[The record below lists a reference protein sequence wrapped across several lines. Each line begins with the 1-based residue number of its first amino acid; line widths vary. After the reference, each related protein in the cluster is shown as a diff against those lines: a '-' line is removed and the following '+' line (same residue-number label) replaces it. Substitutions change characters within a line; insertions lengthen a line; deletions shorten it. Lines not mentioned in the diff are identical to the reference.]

1 MFWEL
6 MEKFS
11 HEERGLVLKFA
22 TGRIRYALLC
32 VDTVCLG
39 VLLVVL
45 RASTGLILRG
55 MLQASGQVAN
65 LLELL

>member
-22 TGRIRYALLC
+22 TGAPEVGTTTTTTTTTTIITT
-32 VDTVCLG
+32 TV
-39 VLLVVL
+39 
-45 RASTGLILRG
+45 T
-55 MLQASGQVAN
+55 Q
-65 LLELL
+65 